1 MARRREQE
9 GPAAATARQQAALLA
24 LAHDAIIVRTPDGRI
39 LTWNDGAGTLYGWS
53 VAEAVGQTTH
63 GLLQTRVLSTGG
75 AGAETDAALVAQGAW
90 EGELEHR
97 RRDGTR
103 VVVESR
109 QALLRAADGTPEAI
123 LEVNRDAS
131 GRQALT
137 AALAQLQTLQAISEA
152 AFAQLGLPALLRQ
165 VLERI
170 TAALA
175 VDNTAILLL
184 DETENTLVVHHAVGP
199 EEMQTGQM
207 RVPVGQGVAGRI
219 AATRQPL
226 ILDDLRAAEP
236 VNPLLREQLASL
248 LGVPLLVEGRLL
260 GVLHVDSATPRR
272 FTQDELHLLQLVADR
287 VALALDNARLYEAER
302 VARAAMTA
310 ERDRLQQILDT
321 LPVGVLTLDAAGQ
334 LDRVNA
340 AGRDLLGVDA
350 RGRPAPLG
358 AEGTEDIPAGRRQQR
373 IGAGALPLPEELPV
387 ARSFHEGAVVT
398 GEEALL
404 HQAVTGQDLP
414 VLVNSAPLHDAAGT
428 VVGAVAAFQDLT
440 ALRELER
447 AREAFLSAAAHD
459 LKTPLTSIR
468 GQAQLAQRRLARL
481 DTSETAPVLAQ
492 LARIQES
499 SDTMVGLIDE
509 LMDVTRQQLGG
520 GLDLHRT
527 PTDLVALVQ
536 ESVESHQAASGRTIQ
551 LEVAVPA
558 LPAEVDAARL
568 ARVVGNL
575 LANALKYSPEG
586 SAIGVGL
593 GQEEG
598 AAGPEAVLVV
608 RDEGIGIPVADL
620 PHIFERFTRA
630 RNVAGHIQGTGIGLA
645 SARGIV
651 EQHGGAITVEST
663 EGVGSTFTVRL
674 PLAPP

>member
-1 MARRREQE
+1 MARGREQE
-9 GPAAATARQQAALLA
+9 GQAEATARQQAALLD
-24 LAHDAIIVRTPDGRI
+24 LAHDAIIMRTPDGRI
-39 LTWNDGAGTLYGWS
+39 LTWNDGARTLYGWTG
-53 VAEAVGQTTH
+53 AEAVGQTTH
-63 GLLQTRVLSTGG
+63 ALLQTRVLSTGG

-131 GRQALT
+131 GRQALAT
-137 AALAQLQTLQAISEA
+137 ALAQLQTLQAISEA
-152 AFAQLGLPALLRQ
+152 AFAQLALPALLRQ

-184 DETENTLVVHHAVGP
+184 DATANALVVHHAVGP
-199 EEMQTGQM
+199 EEVQTGQM
-207 RVPVGQGVAGRI
+207 RVPVGRGVAGRI

-236 VNPLLREQLASL
+236 VNPLLREQMASL

-260 GVLHVDSATPRR
+260 GVMHVDSATPRR
-272 FTQDELHLLQLVADR
+272 FTQEELHLLQLVADR

-302 VARAAMTA
+302 VARAAVTA

-321 LPVGVLTLDAAGQ
+321 LPVGVITLDAAGQ
-334 LDRVNA
+334 IDRVNA
-340 AGRDLLGVDA
+340 AGQDLIGVDE
-350 RGRPAPLG
+350 RGRPARVPG
-358 AEGTEDIPAGRRQQR
+358 AAAPFLA
-373 IGAGALPLPEELPV
+373 EELPV
-387 ARSFHEGAVVT
+387 ARSFREGAVVT
-398 GEEALL
+398 GEEARLR
-404 HQAVTGQDLP
+404 QAGTGRDLP
-414 VLVNSAPLHDAAGT
+414 VLMNSAPLHDAAGT
-428 VVGAVAAFQDLT
+428 IVGAVAAFQDITL
-440 ALRELER
+440 LRELER

-481 DTSETAPVLAQ
+481 DTPETTPVLAQ

-499 SDTMVGLIDE
+499 SDAMVGLIDE
-509 LMDVTRQQLGG
+509 LVDVTRQQLGG
-520 GLDLHRT
+520 GLDLHRA

-536 ESVESHQAASGRTIQ
+536 ESVESHQAASGRTIH

-558 LPAEVDAARL
+558 LSAEVDAARI

-575 LANALKYSPEG
+575 LSNALKYSPAE
-586 SAIGVGL
+586 SAIGVWL
-593 GQEEG
+593 GPEEG
-598 AAGPEAVLVV
+598 DGGPEAVLVV
-608 RDEGIGIPVADL
+608 RDEGIGIPTADL
-620 PHIFERFTRA
+620 SHIFERFVRA
-630 RNVAGHIQGTGIGLA
+630 GNVAGHIQGTGIGLA

-651 EQHGGAITVEST
+651 EQHGGSITVEST
-663 EGVGSTFTVRL
+663 EGAGSTFTVRL
-674 PLAPP
+674 PLAQP